1 MNPNAQRWPV
11 KRLRFV
17 TTSPSKK
24 EVRCVN
30 ENTEVSFVPME
41 AIGEDGQIETAGTK
55 TIGEVQNGYTYFRD
69 GDVVIAKITP
79 CFENGKG
86 AIVGGLIN
94 AIGFGTTELHV
105 IRSSKDLDARFLFY
119 ITKSY
124 QFRKLGEGEMYG
136 AGGQKRVPESFI
148 QNFRQPIP
156 TVTEQRMIADFLDG
170 ETSSLNSLINAKRA
184 LIELALDK
192 RKSFVSEACIRGL
205 HSGVKKMY
213 SGIATVGEVPLHWR
227 IVRNKTL
234 FREIDER
241 SVDGAEDL
249 LTVSHI
255 TGVTRRSEKPEVT
268 MFMAESLDGYKKC
281 KKDDLI
287 INTMWAWMG
296 ALGISGCDG
305 IVSPA
310 YNVYRLREKAF
321 PAYLD
326 LLYRTPQYITEFT
339 RWSKG
344 VWESRLRL
352 YPFEFF
358 QVLTPLPPLEEQQA
372 IVAAVE
378 RATGGTQNAVIR
390 LEESISKL
398 EEYRS
403 ALISASVTGQIDVR
417 RYRSQEANAPWQ

>member
-1 MNPNAQRWPV
+1 MSGRAQDWPL

-17 TTSPSKK
+17 TTSPTKR
-24 EVRCVN
+24 EVRHFD
-30 ENTEVSFVPME
+30 EETEVSFVPME
-41 AIGEDGQIETAGTK
+41 SIGEDGQIEATETK
-55 TIGEVQNGYTYFRD
+55 TIGEVQSGYTYFRN

-86 AIVGGLIN
+86 AIARGLIN
-94 AIGFGTTELHV
+94 TIGFGTTELHV

-119 ITKSY
+119 ITKSH

-148 QNFRQPIP
+148 QDFRQPMPSI
-156 TVTEQRMIADFLDG
+156 TEQREIADFLDY
-170 ETSSLNSLINAKRA
+170 ETSRLSGLISAKKA
-184 LIELALDK
+184 LIDLALEK
-192 RKSFVSEACIRGL
+192 RKSFVSEICTRGL
-205 HSGVKKMY
+205 HYGVKKRH
-213 SGIATVGEVPLHWR
+213 SGVATVGEVPLHWR
-227 IVRNKTL
+227 IIRNKAL
-234 FREIDER
+234 FCEIDQR
-241 SVDGAEDL
+241 SVDGAEEL
-249 LTVSHI
+249 LSVSHI

-310 YNVYRLREKAF
+310 YNVYRLREKVL

-358 QVLTPLPPLEEQQA
+358 QVLTPLPPYEEQQA

-378 RATGGTQNAVIR
+378 RATGGVQDAVIR

-398 EEYRS
+398 EEYRTV
-403 ALISASVTGQIDVR
+403 LISGAVIGQIDVR
-417 RYRSQEANAPWQ
+417 NYRPLEASAVCQ